1 MGYAKSKLSLML
13 ALNFEGSFK
22 DIDGTAVC
30 IIFIKIQNV
39 IQRVIHFLTYIHKLA
54 VDSTTLGPVLKA
66 ESNTKAK

>member
-39 IQRVIHFLTYIHKLA
+39 IHFLTYIHKLA